1 VPVKITHNPKSG
13 AWSFSYTRHLVS
25 SLGFLF
31 LGRGLAGLLSPWW
44 WPLLFI
50 ALGVA
55 NVPLDVGIN
64 WWISITLTVIGLG
77 VLAIKYF
84 LLDPRNARW
93 EQDKASI
100 TASPPNVSAV
110 CTYFDILVEYHSF
123 QSSLDLQFYESHEQF
138 AKPATKFQDQS
149 TDFLFQEYAK
159 SARDLHYFVRI
170 NFFVYPSNQW
180 LVADFR
186 YCMTPR
192 LNMDRDMPTYDADK
206 AHQYNDLKQQL
217 EQKVTAARKAYDAF
231 IARLR
236 KLGHI

>member
-1 VPVKITHNPKSG
+1 MPVKITHNPKSG

-25 SLGFLF
+25 SLGFFF
-31 LGRGLAGLLSPWW
+31 LGLGLAGLLSPWL

-55 NVPLDVGIN
+55 NVPLDAGIN

-84 LLDPRNARW
+84 LLDPRSARW
-93 EQDKASI
+93 NQDKASI
-100 TASPPNVSAV
+100 TASPPSISAV
-110 CTYFDILVEYHSF
+110 CTYFDNLVEDHSF
-123 QSSLDLQFYESHEQF
+123 QSSFDSKFLDSYEQF

-149 TDFLFQEYAK
+149 MDFLFQEYAK
-159 SARDLHYFVRI
+159 SARVLHHFAGL
-170 NFFVYPSNQW
+170 NFFVYPNNQR
-180 LVADFR
+180 LGADFR
-186 YCMTPR
+186 YCMAPQ

-206 AHQYNDLKQQL
+206 ADQYNDLKQQL